1 MKLIATESLSLLVV
15 IAFAA
20 LVVPLARSTTLAQ
33 LSLAQ
38 LTSSAQS
45 IVHAQCL
52 SNKSLWR
59 DGEIWTAT
67 SFRVLENWK
76 GDSPQEI
83 QVWMIGGHVEP
94 ITSYVPGAPRFS
106 PGEEAVLFLEPA
118 RTGSLS
124 ITAWGEGT
132 FRIHR
137 DPRTG
142 DARVT
147 QDTALAPDFDLLTR
161 AFRAAGIRD
170 LPLAQ
175 FKSRVLAAE
184 NSQRRPQ

>member
-1 MKLIATESLSLLVV
+1 MKLIVTGSLSVLLV
-15 IAFAA
+15 AMFAA
-20 LVVPLARSTTLAQ
+20 LLAPLARSTMLAQ
-33 LSLAQ
+33 LSLRQ
-38 LTSSAQS
+38 LTASADS
-45 IVHAQCL
+45 VVRVQCL

-59 DGEIWTAT
+59 EGEIWTVT

-83 QVWMIGGHVEP
+83 QVWMIGGSTGQ
-94 ITSYVPGAPRFS
+94 ITSYVPGAPRFM

-118 RTGSLS
+118 RDGFLS

-132 FRIHR
+132 FRIRR
-137 DPRTG
+137 DAHTG
-142 DARVT
+142 EDVVT
-147 QDTALAPDFDLLTR
+147 QDTALTSDFDPASH
-161 AFRAAGIRD
+161 AFRAAGIRE

-184 NSQRRPQ
+184 RSPRSTQ